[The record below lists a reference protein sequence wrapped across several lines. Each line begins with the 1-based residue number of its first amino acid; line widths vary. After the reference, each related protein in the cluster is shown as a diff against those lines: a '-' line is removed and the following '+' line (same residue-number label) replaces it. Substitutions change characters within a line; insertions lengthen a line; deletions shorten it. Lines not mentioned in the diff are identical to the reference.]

1 MADACLME
9 CVVRASADKQSMS
22 RILFASAV
30 SAVVV
35 IGSVVMP
42 TRGADIVGRVVDQNR
57 APAAGLQLSVVNQA
71 GAQIAVTTPDATGS
85 YSFHDIAPGTYS
97 LNLNGQSVVAY
108 VPAAGLTVNW
118 GIAQNFPPVALA
130 KQGVTIPGAAGNAPV
145 SATR

>member
-1 MADACLME
+1 
-9 CVVRASADKQSMS
+9 MS
-22 RILFASAV
+22 RVLFASAV
-30 SAVVV
+30 GAVVA

-42 TRGADIVGRVVDQNR
+42 ARGAEIVGRVVDQSR
-57 APAAGLQLSVVNQA
+57 ASVAGLQLSVVNQA

-85 YSFHDIAPGTYS
+85 YTFRDIAPGTYS

-108 VPAAGLTVNW
+108 VPPAGLTVNW